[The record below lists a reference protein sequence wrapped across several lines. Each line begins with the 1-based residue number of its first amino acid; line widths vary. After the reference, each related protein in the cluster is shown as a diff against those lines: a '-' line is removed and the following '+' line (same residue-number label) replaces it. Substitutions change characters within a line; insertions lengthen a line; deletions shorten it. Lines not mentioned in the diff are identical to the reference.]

1 MGCLQKETVFTLDQR
16 FSLGAILPIVD
27 TGQYLGT
34 SVVVTLGVLLHSV
47 DGGRALLSTPQCPGQ
62 PHREQLGPES
72 QQCQVGEILLQ
83 SLFPLRL
90 DVIIL
95 KRK

>member
-34 SVVVTLGVLLHSV
+34 SVVVTLGVLLASREW
-47 DGGRALLSTPQCPGQ
+47 GPG
-62 PHREQLGPES
+62 
-72 QQCQVGEILLQ
+72 ILLI
-83 SLFPLRL
+83 SPTPPVPRMA
-90 DVIIL
+90 
-95 KRK
+95 R